1 MMDGNKT
8 PSIFYGTRMATPR
21 IVEEARRQ
29 KLLEEPKVEPTP
41 VVDKVEPEVHAKLP
55 EVPVDTSGVMTPGVS
70 PQTPIATR
78 EDADA
83 DGNRPGDIVYYWM
96 ARGGTDQFDR
106 QICILLDLMSNGVWT
121 ATRFRLGINATHPVH
136 AARFSEVPKAGH
148 FTKKG

>member
-1 MMDGNKT
+1 MDGNKT

-41 VVDKVEPEVHAKLP
+41 VVGKVEPEVHAKLP

-78 EDADA
+78 EDADS
-83 DGNRPGDIVYYWM
+83 NYKRPYYIVNYWM
-96 ARGGTDQFDR
+96 ARGWTVLCYR
-106 QICILLDLMSNGVWT
+106 HICIHLYLMSNGVWT